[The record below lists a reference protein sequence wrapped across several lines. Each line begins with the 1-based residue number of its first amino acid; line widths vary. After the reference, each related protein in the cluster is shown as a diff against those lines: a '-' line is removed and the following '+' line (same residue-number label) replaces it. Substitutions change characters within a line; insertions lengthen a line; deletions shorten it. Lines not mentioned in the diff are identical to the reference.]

1 MSSAAKVLEVARK
14 EIGVKESPSGSNKVK
29 YNTEYYGRAVSGSG
43 YAWCA
48 VFVWWVFKEAG
59 CPELYFGG
67 KKSAFC
73 PTIADYYIAKKQT
86 VSKNKGQAGDI
97 VLFDWNQNNSSDHIG
112 IIEKKN
118 SDGSYTC
125 IEGNTAVGNNS
136 NGGKV
141 MRRTR
146 YPSQISW
153 ICRPKYTEKS
163 TGKTTSTATTTK
175 ATTNKLAVDGEWGVT
190 TTRKTQKVLG
200 TTVDGIVSRQP
211 ESCRQYLQGCL
222 TTSWKFVKVGATGSA
237 MVKAIQKLVGV
248 KADGKMGK
256 QTVMA
261 MQKFLDK
268 KGFECGKAD
277 GFMGEKT
284 IKAWQRYINARLKW
298 GL

>member
-1 MSSAAKVLEVARK
+1 MSSAAKVLEIARA

-29 YNTEYYGRAVSGSG
+29 YNTEYYGRAVSGAN

-73 PTIADYYIAKKQT
+73 PTVADYYILKKQT

-97 VLFDWNQNNSSDHIG
+97 VLFDWNQDNSSDHVG
-112 IIEKKN
+112 IIESRN
-118 SDGSYTC
+118 ADGSYVC

-141 MRRTR
+141 MRRVR
-146 YPSQISW
+146 YQSQISW

-163 TGKTTSTATTTK
+163 VVKPVAST
-175 ATTNKLAVDGEWGVT
+175 TTNKLAVDGQWGET
-190 TTRKTQKVLG
+190 TTRKTQQVLG
-200 TTVDGIVSRQP
+200 TPVDGIVSRQP

-222 TTSWKFVKVGATGSA
+222 TTSWKFVKVGATGST
-237 MVKAIQKLVGV
+237 MVKAIQKLVGAKV
-248 KADGKMGK
+248 DGKMGK
-256 QTVMA
+256 QTVMS
-261 MQKFLDK
+261 MQKFLNK
-268 KGFECGKAD
+268 NGFDCGAVD
-277 GFMGEKT
+277 GFMGAKT
-284 IKAWQRYINARLKW
+284 IKAWQKYINSRLK
-298 GL
+298 

>member
-1 MSSAAKVLEVARK
+1 MSSAAKVLEVARA
-14 EIGVKESPSGSNKVK
+14 EIGVKENPSGSNKVK

-73 PTIADYYIAKKQT
+73 PTIADYYILKKQT
-86 VSKNKGQAGDI
+86 VNKNKGQMGDI

-112 IIEKKN
+112 IIESKN
-118 SDGSYTC
+118 SDGSYVC
-125 IEGNTAVGNNS
+125 IEGNTAVGNDS

-153 ICRPKYTEKS
+153 ICRPNYTEKS
-163 TGKTTSTATTTK
+163 TAVKETATTIKKTP
-175 ATTNKLAVDGEWGVT
+175 TNKLAVDGEWGKT
-190 TTRKTQKVLG
+190 TTYKTQKVLG
-200 TTVDGIVSRQP
+200 TKQDGIVSRQP

-222 TTSWKFVKVGATGSA
+222 TTSWQFVKVGATGSS

-268 KGFECGKAD
+268 KGFDCGTPD

-284 IKAWQRYINARLKW
+284 IKAWQRYINARLK
-298 GL
+298 